1 MAVDHARLLG
11 PLGTIE
17 DEGERRQLLDDLRDD
32 LLLPIGSVVLAQ
44 GVRPGRT
51 GGRVAVRSNGDSTER
66 DLVPGTLEIVDV
78 PPGQLAQA
86 EFEFRE
92 PVLVGTRGKRF
103 AIEVSGGLAGLLV
116 DLRDIP
122 LRLPDR
128 AERRRDVLADWQ
140 RPLWPGIEP

>member
-1 MAVDHARLLG
+1 
-11 PLGTIE
+11 
-17 DEGERRQLLDDLRDD
+17 
-32 LLLPIGSVVLAQ
+32 
-44 GVRPGRT
+44 
-51 GGRVAVRSNGDSTER
+51 
-66 DLVPGTLEIVDV
+66 VPGTLEIVDV